1 MNANVLLKLKG
12 HERPITNILIDD
24 KNNLIS
30 TSKDSKLL
38 IWEKYRTIKKVNCSG
53 TIWFVMSDSSKL
65 YIGTADGTFSLYD
78 YEGNLIS
85 SYIDCGPIRYIHY
98 DKINNIFYIL
108 SKKLLKKE
116 SVLSVLDSNLLKI
129 CDYEFDI
136 EYNRGYFT
144 SKKNLVCGGSD
155 GNLTFFIFVNNKL
168 EILKKLNLHKAEI
181 TCINEYNNILITS
194 SFDCCL
200 KAIDLESL
208 QNKFTFKNT
217 TSILSFSINKSR
229 NLIVIGGGP
238 DKMLISNTSDNNK
251 FDIVLVDLLN
261 GEKLFEID
269 SKHFGPI
276 NSIYFNEID
285 NKIITGGEDGFIH
298 IWDCNNQWIEKYT
311 LRYMIEQV
319 KKIKLSISESYK
331 LHKNVPNGKEA
342 RLKRRNLK
350 KKIDKLE
357 NRVNIIDKKII
368 DYCYEH
374 KLSKLEVL
382 NLQ

>member
-85 SYIDCGPIRYIHY
+85 SYVDCGPIRYIHY
-98 DKINNIFYIL
+98 DKFNNIFYIL

-144 SKKNLVCGGSD
+144 SKKKLVCGGCD
-155 GNLTFFIFVNNKL
+155 GNLTFFTFVDNKL
-168 EILKKLNLHKAEI
+168 VILKKLNLHKAEI
-181 TCINEYNNILITS
+181 TSINEYNNILFTS

-200 KAIDLESL
+200 KAIDIESL
-208 QNKFTFKNT
+208 QNKYTFKHT
-217 TSILSFSINKSR
+217 TGILSFSINKSR
-229 NLIVIGGGP
+229 NLIAIGGGP

-251 FDIVLVDLLN
+251 FDIVLIDLLN

-276 NSIYFNEID
+276 NSIYFNETD

-311 LRYMIEQV
+311 LRYMIEEV

-331 LHKNVPNGKEA
+331 LHKNIPNGKEA

-368 DYCYEH
+368 DYCYEN

>member
-1 MNANVLLKLKG
+1 MNANVLIKLKG
-12 HERPITNILIDD
+12 HERPITNILVDD

-38 IWEKYRTIKKVNCSG
+38 IWDKYKTIKKVNCSG
-53 TIWFVMSDSSKL
+53 SIWYAISDSSKL
-65 YIGTADGTFSLYD
+65 YIGAADGIFSLYD
-78 YEGNLIS
+78 YEGNLIN
-85 SYIDCGPIRYIHY
+85 SYVDCGPIRYIHY

-108 SKKLLKKE
+108 SKKLLKKQ
-116 SVLSVLDSNLLKI
+116 SVLSVLDCNLLKI
-129 CDYEFDI
+129 CDYELDV
-136 EYNRGYFT
+136 EYNKGYFT
-144 SKKNLVCGGSD
+144 SKEKLVCGGSD
-155 GNLTFFIFVNNKL
+155 GNLKFFNFKNDKL
-168 EILKKLNLHKAEI
+168 ELIKTFELHKSEI
-181 TCINEYNNILITS
+181 SGICEINNILITS

-200 KAIDLESL
+200 KAINMDSF
-208 QNKFTFKNT
+208 QNKFTYKHT

-238 DKMLISNTSDNNK
+238 DKMLISNTNDNNK

-276 NSIYFNEID
+276 NSICFNETD

-311 LRYMIEQV
+311 LRYMIEEV
-319 KKIKLSISESYK
+319 KKLNLLISESYK
-331 LHKNVPNGKEA
+331 IHKNFPNGKEA
-342 RLKRRNLK
+342 RLRRRNLK

-357 NRVNIIDKKII
+357 NRVNLIDKKII
-368 DYCYEH
+368 DYVSEH
-374 KLSKLEVL
+374 KLNRLEVL
-382 NLQ
+382 KL

>member
-38 IWEKYRTIKKVNCSG
+38 IWEKYRSIKKVNCSG

-85 SYIDCGPIRYIHY
+85 SYVDCGPIRYVYY
-98 DKINNIFYIL
+98 DKIKNIFYIL
-108 SKKLLKKE
+108 SKKLLKKQ
-116 SVLSVLDSNLLKI
+116 SVLSVLDCNLLKI

-136 EYNRGYFT
+136 EYNKGYFT
-144 SKKNLVCGGSD
+144 SKKKLVCGGSD
-155 GNLTFFIFVNNKL
+155 GNLKFFDFENDKL
-168 EILKKLNLHKAEI
+168 ELLKTFELHKSEI
-181 TCINEYNNILITS
+181 TGISEFNNILITS

-200 KAIDLESL
+200 KAINLESL
-208 QNKFTFKNT
+208 QNKFTFKHT

-229 NLIVIGGGP
+229 NLIAIGGGP
-238 DKMLISNTSDNNK
+238 DKMLISNTNDSK
-251 FDIVLVDLLN
+251 FDIVLIDLLN
-261 GEKLFEID
+261 GEKLLEID

-276 NSIYFNEID
+276 NSIYFNEND

-298 IWDCNNQWIEKYT
+298 IWDCNNQFIEKYT
-311 LRYMIEQV
+311 VRYMIEE
-319 KKIKLSISESYK
+319 INKLKFIISESYK
-331 LHKNVPNGKEA
+331 VHKNIPNGKQD
-342 RLKRRNLK
+342 RHKRRNLK

-357 NRVNIIDKKII
+357 NRVNLIDKKII
-368 DYCYEH
+368 DHCYEH

-382 NLQ
+382 NFQ